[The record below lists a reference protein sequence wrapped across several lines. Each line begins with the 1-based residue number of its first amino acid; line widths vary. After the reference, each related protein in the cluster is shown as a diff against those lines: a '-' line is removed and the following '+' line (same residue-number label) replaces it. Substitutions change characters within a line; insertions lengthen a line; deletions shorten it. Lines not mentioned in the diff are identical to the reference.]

1 MPTITFAPEDL
12 QKLTGQRLD
21 EKKLTQLLDC
31 AKAELEAK
39 LTTEIT
45 VKYNDTNQPYLWSPE
60 GLARLFRC
68 LLGKTKGIPK
78 IKVEKPKEE
87 IIFDKRL
94 TKIRPYI
101 ACFTA
106 TGKKIDD
113 YLLKQ
118 LIQLQEK
125 LAENFGRKRQKIS
138 IGVYPLKN
146 ITFPISYRAASPDET
161 FTPLDFHQPMSLRQV
176 LEKHPKGKEY
186 GHLIKNE
193 NIYPVFSD
201 ARKNILSLI
210 PVINSEQTGKM
221 TAGDDSLLFD
231 TTGTDEESVNLVANI
246 FAYALAERG
255 FTIQALNI
263 RYPHKKVATP
273 TLETKKIKFDENE
286 IEKILGIKLNA
297 NEIKTMLNKM
307 GYDYNQGTV
316 EIPSYRNDIMHQVD
330 IIEDIAIAYG
340 YENFEPLQQTSYT
353 IGKTFPIQQFVDT
366 QRNLWV
372 GLGYQEAMS
381 AVLSNKEL
389 LYNRMKVQDTG
400 TVEIENPVSLTCAC
414 IRTWILPQLLDFLS
428 KNKHVDYPQKIFEQG
443 PVTIREEEAKDEQHL
458 AAVSAHST
466 ATFTELRQAIE
477 TTLKNSNVQYK
488 FEEYERDCF
497 IPGRAAKII
506 INGKQAGFVGEIHP
520 AVLEQFGITMPVAGC
535 EINLTALRV

>member
-1 MPTITFAPEDL
+1 MPTITFAMDDL
-12 QKLTGQRLD
+12 NKLVGQKLD
-21 EKKLTQLLDC
+21 EKKLEYLLNC

-45 VKYNDTNQPYLWSPE
+45 VKFNDTNQPYLWSVE
-60 GLARLFRC
+60 GLARLFKC
-68 LLGKTKGIPK
+68 ILGKTKGVPTITA
-78 IKVEKPKEE
+78 EKPKEE
-87 IIFDKRL
+87 VQFDKRL

-125 LAENFGRKRQKIS
+125 LAENFGKKRQKIS

-146 ITFPISYRAASPDET
+146 ITFPITYRAASPEET

-193 NIYPVFSD
+193 NLYPVFSD
-201 ARKNILSLI
+201 AKKNILSLI

-221 TAGDDSLLFD
+221 IVGDDSLLFD

-255 FTIQALNI
+255 FKIQALNI
-263 RYPHKKVATP
+263 RYPHKKVSTP
-273 TLETKKIKFDENE
+273 SLENRKIKFNEKE
-286 IEKILGIKLNA
+286 IEKILGIKPNSA
-297 NEIKTMLNKM
+297 EIKNLLDKM
-307 GYDYNQGTV
+307 GYDYKPGIV

-340 YENFEPLQQTSYT
+340 YDNFEPMQQTSYT
-353 IGKTFPIQQFVDT
+353 VGKTFPIQQFIDT
-366 QRNLWV
+366 QRNLWI
-372 GLGYQEAMS
+372 GLGYQETMS

-389 LYNRMKVQDTG
+389 LYNKMKMQDTG
-400 TVEIENPVSLTCAC
+400 TIEIENPVSTTYAC
-414 IRTWILPQLLDFLS
+414 IRSWILPQLLEFLS

-443 PVTIREEEAKDEQHL
+443 VITKRETEAIDEQHL
-458 AAVSAHST
+458 SGVTAHST
-466 ATFTELRQAIE
+466 ATFTEIRQAAE
-477 TTLKNSNVQYK
+477 TALRNSNINYS
-488 FEEYERDCF
+488 FEELDLECF
-497 IPGRAAKII
+497 VPGRAAKII
-506 INGKQAGFVGEIHP
+506 INGKQAGFLGEIHP
-520 AVLEQFGITMPVAGC
+520 AVLEQFGITTPVAGC
-535 EINLTALRV
+535 EINLTALF